1 MIGRESISRYFV
13 ERYEWWNFT
22 RITPWGRK
30 IRYAQITSLSL
41 STKYHFYVFVC
52 VSRNLYARSR
62 YHLLCTYILSSV
74 VYIYTY
80 IYIAIKL
87 ICYFDVFINDD
98 GNSSYLVR
106 AGYHSLLFSAN
117 ETGANFDKQDL
128 RKNCRRDL

>member
-1 MIGRESISRYFV
+1 MYSYAYPEIS
-13 ERYEWWNFT
+13 T
-22 RITPWGRK
+22 RGLDI
-30 IRYAQITSLSL
+30 IC
-41 STKYHFYVFVC
+41 C
-52 VSRNLYARSR
+52 V
-62 YHLLCTYILSSV
+62 HIYI
-74 VYIYTY
+74 Y